1 MANVV
6 LNKKAVEHA
15 EKLIKVG
22 EITTFDTN
30 WEAEKPT
37 VDEVINFLNAHSL
50 EEYGLWFLGQKND
63 VPKNLK
69 EHYDYP
75 YGDLKTVQRPALVDT
90 IKRAEKAGHAEVVK
104 VAKQLLEMVDKRG
117 KS

>member
-6 LNKKAVEHA
+6 LNKKAVENA
-15 EKLIKVG
+15 EKLIKMG

-37 VDEVINFLNAHSL
+37 VDEVIYFLETHNVD
-50 EEYGLWFLGQKND
+50 EYGLWFLGQKMD

-90 IKRAEKAGHAEVVK
+90 IKRAEKAGHAEIVK
-104 VAKQLLEMVDKRG
+104 IAKHLLAMVDKRG
-117 KS
+117 K